1 MQPISRRLPI
11 AATIALVAVGLGLFS
26 ASPAVPAPGD
36 TANLRI
42 TKTDSP
48 DPVTVGQTLTYTI
61 NVSNLGPQPA
71 TQVEVVDRLPAQ
83 VDFVSATMGNTTCNR
98 NGRRVTCQVGNLGGS
113 GSEATITIRV
123 KPTRAGTITN
133 TAEVDSVEN
142 DPVAANNTATA
153 TTTVKAAGQPPQP
166 QPATCRGV
174 AATKTGTAASETI
187 QGTPARDVIVARAGN
202 DRVYGYGGRDLICA
216 NRGADVVRSG
226 SRADQ
231 VISGPGNDR
240 VLGRLGNDRLIG
252 NNQNDVLRGGRGN
265 DVMRG
270 GLGFDRC
277 FGGPGTDVRSGC
289 EN

>member
-1 MQPISRRLPI
+1 MQPIFRRLPI
-11 AATIALVAVGLGLFS
+11 AVAVALTATALGLLA

-36 TANLRI
+36 SADLRI

-61 NVSNLGPQPA
+61 NVANQGPDMA
-71 TQVEVVDRLPAQ
+71 TGTNVTDRLPAN
-83 VDFVSATMGNTTCNR
+83 VDFVSAQSTSGTCNR
-98 NGRRVTCQVGNLGGS
+98 TGRTVTCQVGSLGGS

-123 KPTRAGTITN
+123 KPRRAGTLTN

-142 DPVAANNTATA
+142 DPVATNNQATA
-153 TTTVKAAGQPPQP
+153 TTTVREAGAPQP
-166 QPATCRGV
+166 QPVTCRGV
-174 AATKTGTAASETI
+174 AATKVGTAASETI

-202 DRVYGYGGRDLICA
+202 DRIYGYGGRDLICA

-226 SRADQ
+226 SRADR

-240 VLGRLGNDRLIG
+240 VLGRRGNDRLIV
-252 NNQNDVLRGGRGN
+252 NNQNAVLRGGRGN

-277 FGGPGTDVRSGC
+277 FGGPGLDIRRGC

>member
-1 MQPISRRLPI
+1 MQSISRRLPI
-11 AATIALVAVGLGLFS
+11 AATIALVAVGLGLFA
-26 ASPAVPAPGD
+26 ASPAIPAPGD
-36 TANLRI
+36 TADLRI

-48 DPVTVGQTLTYTI
+48 DPVTVGQVLTYTI
-61 NVSNLGPQPA
+61 NVSNLGPQTA
-71 TQVEVVDRLPAQ
+71 TQTEVTDRLPAN
-83 VDFVSATMGNTTCNR
+83 VDFISAQVGNQNCAR
-98 NGRRVTCQVGNLGGS
+98 NGRTVTCQVGTLGGS

-123 KPTRAGTITN
+123 RPRRAGTLTN

-153 TTTVKAAGQPPQP
+153 TTTVREAGQPQP
-166 QPATCRGV
+166 PTCRGV
-174 AATKTGTAASETI
+174 AATKIGTAASETI
-187 QGTPARDVIVARAGN
+187 HGTPARDVIVALAGN
-202 DRVYGYGGRDLICA
+202 DRVYAYGGRDLNCA

-226 SRADQ
+226 GMADR

-240 VLGRLGNDRLIG
+240 VLGRRGNDRLIG
-252 NNQNDVLRGGRGN
+252 NNNNDVLRGGLGS

-277 FGGPGTDVRSGC
+277 FGGPGVDVRRGC

>member
-11 AATIALVAVGLGLFS
+11 AAAVGLIAIGLGMFA

-42 TKTDSP
+42 TKSDSP

-61 NVSNLGPQPA
+61 NVSNLGPQTA

-83 VDFVSATMGNTTCNR
+83 VDFVSATVGNQNCAR
-98 NGRRVTCQVGNLGGS
+98 NGRRVTCQVGTLGGS
-113 GSEATITIRV
+113 GSEAEITIRV
-123 KPTRAGTITN
+123 KPTRAGSITN

-142 DPVAANNTATA
+142 DPNPANNTATA
-153 TTTVKAAGQPPQP
+153 TTTVKPAGQQP
-166 QPATCRGV
+166 QPVTCRGV
-174 AATKTGTAASETI
+174 AATKVGTDASETI

-202 DRVYGYGGRDLICA
+202 DRIYGYGGRDLICA

-226 SRADQ
+226 SRADR

-240 VLGRLGNDRLIG
+240 VFGRRGNDRLIG
-252 NNQNDVLRGGRGN
+252 NNQNDVLRGGRGA

-277 FGGPGTDVRSGC
+277 FGGPGVDVRRGC